1 MTRFLKSRRRALALA
16 TAAVVGFLA
25 LSPAS
30 ASDPRDSGPLGL
42 IVTFHVAPGDRVM
55 FRHEIGTSGL
65 KQLQAYKE
73 MGLLTSY
80 RVLSSRYVDSGN
92 WDVMTLLQFSS
103 AADVIRWKAIE
114 QDTPAGAPEK
124 AVKLT
129 RDIDTVPVDLVREGG
144 DSHPARG
151 PKPVTLV
158 VPYEYLVAVN
168 DYLKYLDGYTIPQI
182 DGWIGEGVLT
192 HYAIYLS
199 RYPAGRPW
207 NAMLVLD
214 YAGDDGLARRDA
226 TVAKVRAKLKD
237 VPEWKA
243 WADDKK
249 NIRAEKQALVADD
262 IEANADF
269 K

>member
-1 MTRFLKSRRRALALA
+1 MTRFLKSPCRALALA
-16 TAAVVGFLA
+16 TAAVVGFFT

-42 IVTFHVAPGDRVM
+42 IVTFHVGPGNRVM
-55 FRHEIGTSGL
+55 FRHELGTSGL
-65 KQLQAYKE
+65 KQLQSYKE

-103 AADVIRWKAIE
+103 PADVVRWKAIE
-114 QDTPAGAPEK
+114 QNTPAGAPEE

-129 RDIDTVPVDLVREGG
+129 REIDTAPVDLIREGG
-144 DSHPARG
+144 GSHAAQG
-151 PKPVTLV
+151 QKPVTLV
-158 VPYEYLVAVN
+158 VPYEYLVPVS

-192 HYAIYLS
+192 HYAVYLS
-199 RYPAGRPW
+199 RYPAGRSW
-207 NAMLVLD
+207 NAMLILD

-226 TVAKVRAKLKD
+226 AVAKVRAKLKD

-249 NIRAEKQALVADD
+249 NIRSEKQALVADD
-262 IEANADF
+262 IEVNVDS